1 DPDIIPWEKW
11 DRAMDAPIGYPREPR
26 DYARPSSRQM
36 FQDLKDAGIKAV
48 VALRN
53 RDTELRPVWSPAV
66 PTSQTDWNEW
76 WEYVF
81 AMVYWLNVRN
91 DFRVDDFEVL
101 NEPDIPR
108 GQGWTGTQRQYFE
121 MIKATKN
128 AVGHVY
134 RKYLPGRRYYVCAPV
149 SAEGNWVR
157 PTLTV
162 AGPYFNGLSVHSY
175 EKNLQ
180 GFIRA
185 MHSELKRSGRPRYPL
200 WITEWGTYTT
210 GYEGMELSLSV
221 VSNLIR
227 GSRPGDDYVYG
238 SHIFSFYD
246 WGPHFDGLV
255 DGKGSR
261 AKAYYA
267 MRLANRALQGGR
279 PTFKT
284 SCSLS
289 RLLAITTKDPDGKVN
304 LLVVNEGNTRYRA
317 KADLSGLLTSGTGT
331 LWQFSADV
339 PDERVGEVALT
350 EGVSEFDIPRRA
362 AILVKYAPAAGG
374 PAEASGVPDA
384 GDASGR
390 GH

>member
-1 DPDIIPWEKW
+1 
-11 DRAMDAPIGYPREPR
+11 
-26 DYARPSSRQM
+26 
-36 FQDLKDAGIKAV
+36 
-48 VALRN
+48 
-53 RDTELRPVWSPAV
+53 
-66 PTSQTDWNEW
+66 
-76 WEYVF
+76 
-81 AMVYWLNVRN
+81 
-91 DFRVDDFEVL
+91 
-101 NEPDIPR
+101 
-108 GQGWTGTQRQYFE
+108 
-121 MIKATKN
+121 
-128 AVGHVY
+128 
-134 RKYLPGRRYYVCAPV
+134 
-149 SAEGNWVR
+149 
-157 PTLTV
+157 
-162 AGPYFNGLSVHSY
+162 
-175 EKNLQ
+175 
-180 GFIRA
+180 
-185 MHSELKRSGRPRYPL
+185 
-200 WITEWGTYTT
+200 
-210 GYEGMELSLSV
+210 
-221 VSNLIR
+221 
-227 GSRPGDDYVYG
+227 VYG